1 VRVRRDRF
9 WVIVCR
15 CGHLVVLCDHFTASD
30 GEGFSEGFRLLGLG
44 KVIGTRTW
52 GGQIWLSAQRWL
64 VDSGM
69 ATAAEM
75 GVYSPEGQWLIEGEG
90 VHPDIEVDN
99 LPHQTFLGKDA
110 QLEAGVKHLQDLIA
124 TDPRPPVPVPPH
136 PKKRFSD
143 DDKK

>member
-1 VRVRRDRF
+1 
-9 WVIVCR
+9 
-15 CGHLVVLCDHFTASD
+15 
-30 GEGFSEGFRLLGLG
+30 
-44 KVIGTRTW
+44 
-52 GGQIWLSAQRWL
+52 
-64 VDSGM
+64 
-69 ATAAEM
+69 
-75 GVYSPEGQWLIEGEG
+75 QWLIEGEG